1 MLSLTY
7 DYAFSVGFKTY
18 YTIRTALLTVLSKVL
33 PFLFSSHGSFPAR
46 PYNAVLITGASSGIG
61 RDAAIHLASKGYMV
75 FAGTRK
81 SADFQDLLKQFEQ
94 TQKKGFLYSVIIDVA
109 DEKSVKAAQEA
120 VADRLRSTNSRL
132 VAVVNNAGI
141 LVDGL
146 AEFMPP
152 ETVRNVMNVNFTGTV
167 LVSQAFLPLLRD
179 GGKGGRIVNISSI
192 AGFSPTPHMS
202 IYSASKYA
210 VEGFTDALRR
220 EVRSQGIFV
229 VSVMPGPVNS
239 AIFDKASHAS
249 NAIDADLND
258 SQKEIIKTKYSA
270 VKMFER
276 SSKSLQ
282 QMVVSPLWTSLTIE
296 HAIESPFPKTR
307 YLINLD
313 SYFLYALKCVLPDV
327 MFDFLVLDVAK
338 YMFGALQAKQKK
350 A

>member
-1 MLSLTY
+1 
-7 DYAFSVGFKTY
+7 
-18 YTIRTALLTVLSKVL
+18 
-33 PFLFSSHGSFPAR
+33 
-46 PYNAVLITGASSGIG
+46 
-61 RDAAIHLASKGYMV
+61 
-75 FAGTRK
+75 
-81 SADFQDLLKQFEQ
+81 
-94 TQKKGFLYSVIIDVA
+94 
-109 DEKSVKAAQEA
+109 
-120 VADRLRSTNSRL
+120 
-132 VAVVNNAGI
+132 
-141 LVDGL
+141 
-146 AEFMPP
+146 
-152 ETVRNVMNVNFTGTV
+152 
-167 LVSQAFLPLLRD
+167 
-179 GGKGGRIVNISSI
+179 
-192 AGFSPTPHMS
+192 
-202 IYSASKYA
+202 
-210 VEGFTDALRR
+210 
-220 EVRSQGIFV
+220 
-229 VSVMPGPVNS
+229 MPGPVNS
-239 AIFDKASHAS
+239 AIFDKASQAS